1 MLQVFAPSGRFKGQV
16 ESGRQGPADSLN
28 CAININV
35 IQPTPD
41 ISPCGSDMQLH
52 RQQLQLQRRALRLAA
67 PLASCGSATLTEP
80 LDDARSIGSDSV
92 FLNSDDYWTG
102 SDDATLC
109 DSCSD
114 DASSENSSADG
125 GATAAD
131 ACSCC
136 ASESPPAH
144 SWTSSA
150 TPSPSAAGAFTQG
163 PNVVQCSNQAAAPPA
178 RVENF
183 TSSTRELS
191 SHSNKM
197 TEVTSSLVLDQL
209 GNKVDGNNELI
220 TETVF

>member
-1 MLQVFAPSGRFKGQV
+1 MFAPSGRVKGQV
-16 ESGRQGPADSLN
+16 ESGPAESLN
-28 CAININV
+28 SCAININV

-52 RQQLQLQRRALRLAA
+52 RQRRALKLAA

-92 FLNSDDYWTG
+92 FFNNDDYWTG

-114 DASSENSSADG
+114 DASSEDSSADG
-125 GATAAD
+125 GAATAGGD

-144 SWTSSA
+144 SWTSS
-150 TPSPSAAGAFTQG
+150 PSSAAGAFTQG
-163 PNVVQCSNQAAAPPA
+163 PNVVQCSNQAS
-178 RVENF
+178 ENF
-183 TSSTRELS
+183 TSSTMRELS